1 MAGLYEAD
9 GRLERAADLYR
20 ALSQGSD
27 KEQHARYHYEVG
39 RLLLALG
46 LTDEAHR
53 MLTRADALT
62 SEDDPE
68 LSRQVTALLQA

>member
-1 MAGLYEAD
+1 M
-9 GRLERAADLYR
+9 YR

-27 KEQHARYHYEVG
+27 KEQHALYHYEAG

-46 LTDEAHR
+46 LTDEARR

-62 SEDDPE
+62 SDEDEE
-68 LSRQVTALLQA
+68 LSQKVAALLQP